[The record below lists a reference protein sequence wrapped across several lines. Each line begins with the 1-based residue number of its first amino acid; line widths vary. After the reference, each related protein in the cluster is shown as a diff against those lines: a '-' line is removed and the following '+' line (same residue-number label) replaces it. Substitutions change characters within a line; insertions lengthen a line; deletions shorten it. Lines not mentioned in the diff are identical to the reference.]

1 MNRPLRLQGNL
12 LGYLERMNEEFIK
25 ILQNTDA
32 HSTDYLTKLVLL
44 FYCVHVRYTS
54 SSLLSSPLL
63 LLRLQAERR
72 ITDIIDRTL
81 KYLEKQSTS
90 TNDADLCRI
99 YIMRIEH
106 LYYKA
111 RMNLDLLNEPLP
123 YTCTLS

>member
-106 LYYKA
+106 LY
-111 RMNLDLLNEPLP
+111 
-123 YTCTLS
+123 